1 MFIGHVA
8 AGLLGARHSRL
19 PLGTAI
25 LAAQLPD
32 VIWPVL
38 LLAGVEHAAI
48 APGDTAVTPLRFE
61 SYPWSHSLLMVA
73 LAGALL
79 GALYGRVRG
88 SKRMGATLALLAA
101 SHWVLDFVSHRP
113 DMPVQPFGG
122 PKLGLG
128 LWNSVPATLLVEGAL
143 FAVAVWFYVRGRR
156 LGLGFWLLMGLLLV
170 AYVANVFGPP
180 PPNLTSVAGAAIA
193 ITPLLWY
200 WGNRSSCS

>member
-8 AGLLGARHSRL
+8 AGLLGARQARL

-61 SYPWSHSLLMVA
+61 SYPWSHSLVMVA

-79 GALYGRVRG
+79 GTLYGWVRG
-88 SKRMGATLALLAA
+88 SRRMGATLALLAL

-128 LWNSVPATLLVEGAL
+128 LWNSVAATLAVEGAL
-143 FAVAVWFYVRGRR
+143 FAVAVWLYVRGRR
-156 LGLGFWLLMGLLLV
+156 PGLGFWLLMGLLLV
-170 AYVANVFGPP
+170 VYVANVFGPP
-180 PPNLTSVAGAAIA
+180 PPNLTSVAGAGIVV
-193 ITPLLWY
+193 TPLLWY
-200 WGNRSSCS
+200 WGNRSSCA